1 MIRVLHHRSWGAG
14 FRLRLLLTAVVS
26 VQCVSVVNAA
36 LAGIPP
42 KPATEPATGLL
53 AARCRY

>member
-1 MIRVLHHRSWGAG
+1 MIPLLHQRSWAAG

-36 LAGIPP
+36 VAGITP
-42 KPATEPATGLL
+42 KPATEPATGLF